1 MASLGSRLQ
10 PFLCNILSIAEM
22 VVDGRGEGWGT
33 PFERCKKFL
42 LFMYIVYVDIS
53 YD

>member
-1 MASLGSRLQ
+1 
-10 PFLCNILSIAEM
+10 M
-22 VVDGRGEGWGT
+22 VEGRDGGL
-33 PFERCKKFL
+33 FERCKKFL